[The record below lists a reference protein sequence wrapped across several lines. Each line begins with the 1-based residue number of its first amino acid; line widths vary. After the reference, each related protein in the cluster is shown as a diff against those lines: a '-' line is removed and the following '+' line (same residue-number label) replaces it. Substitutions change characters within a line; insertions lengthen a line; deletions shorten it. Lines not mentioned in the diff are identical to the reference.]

1 MIFLVLLAQVQTP
14 AIVVQGE
21 RLSQALQQCEAGQ
34 CTVRRD
40 AQVSIASAEKLF
52 RDGEYLK
59 AKLLLA
65 RAIARNRRHEATSPK
80 LVSSLYEAYATV
92 SLHDGDESAFRR
104 GTRQQVRILREH
116 LPADDPAVVAK
127 ATALSDMWLKL
138 RDYRQAK
145 LSYEAAEQQAER
157 AGQAEMAALAAIRIA
172 WLTAT
177 SGHRAAART
186 MLDAIARRPVAS
198 TGDLPDV
205 IAVMRFRFDASSL
218 SEEELLRRARS
229 IGGAYRKTPL
239 LVVNPAYDFTD
250 SADVNTAAS
259 RFQLVT
265 PIPILSS
272 DISSVQ
278 WVDVGFWIR
287 PDGRTDEVEILRG
300 MRSESWARSIVRQV
314 EGRIYSSVSPTPDGK
329 GATGM
334 YRVERVTLRQR
345 YQVPVGSLIPRRV
358 SVGGVETLDLTAA

>member
-1 MIFLVLLAQVQTP
+1 MIFLLLLAQVQAP

-59 AKLLLA
+59 AKMLLA
-65 RAIARNRRHEATSPK
+65 RAIARNRRHQATSPK

-92 SLHDGDESAFRR
+92 SLHEGDESGFRR
-104 GTRQQVRILREH
+104 GTRQQVQILRDH
-116 LPADDPAVVAK
+116 LPADDPAVIAK
-127 ATALSDMWLKL
+127 TTALSDMWLKL

-157 AGQAEMAALAAIRIA
+157 AGQAEMAAFAAIRVA

-177 SGHRAAART
+177 MGHRTAART
-186 MLDAIARRPVAS
+186 MLDAIAKRPVAN

-205 IAVMRFRFDASSL
+205 IQVMRFRIDASSL
-218 SEEELLRRARS
+218 SEEEMVQRARS
-229 IGGAYRKTPL
+229 IGRAYRNMPL

-250 SADVNTAAS
+250 ITTLNKAAR

-265 PIPILSS
+265 PIPVLSS

-300 MRSESWARSIVRQV
+300 MRSESWAQSIVRQV
-314 EGRIYSSVSPTPDGK
+314 EGRVYSSFLPAPGEK
-329 GATGM
+329 AAAGI

-345 YQVPVGSLIPRRV
+345 YQIPIGSLTPRRV
-358 SVGGVETLDLTAA
+358 PVGGVETLDLTAA

>member
-1 MIFLVLLAQVQTP
+1 MILLLLLAQVQAP

-21 RLSQALQQCEAGQ
+21 RLSQALRQCEAGQ

-40 AQVSIASAEKLF
+40 AQVSIASAETLF

-59 AKLLLA
+59 AKLLLT
-65 RAIARNRRHEATSPK
+65 RAIDRNRRHEATSPK

-92 SLHDGDESAFRR
+92 SLHEGDESGFRR
-104 GTRQQVRILREH
+104 GTRQQVRILRDH
-116 LPADDPAVVAK
+116 LPADDPAVIAK
-127 ATALSDMWLKL
+127 IMALSDMWFKL

-145 LSYEAAEQQAER
+145 LSYQAAEQQAER
-157 AGQAEMAALAAIRIA
+157 AGQAEMAAVAAIRVA

-177 SGHRAAART
+177 MGHRTAARA
-186 MLDAIARRPVAS
+186 MLDEIAARPAAR

-205 IAVMRFRFDASSL
+205 IQIMRFRLDASSL
-218 SEEELLRRARS
+218 SDEEMLRRSKS
-229 IGGAYRKTPL
+229 IGAGYRKTPL

-250 SADVNTAAS
+250 LATVNNAAS

-265 PIPILSS
+265 PIPVLSS
-272 DISSVQ
+272 DVSSVQ

-300 MRSESWARSIVRQV
+300 MRAESWARSIVRQV
-314 EGRIYSSVSPTPDGK
+314 EGRVYSSFASAPGEK
-329 GATGM
+329 GASGM

-345 YQVPVGSLIPRRV
+345 YQVPVGSLIERRV
-358 SVGGVETLDLTAA
+358 PVGGVETLDLTAA